1 MRTSASI
8 GASLIGVIVLALGPC
23 ASAHTVHVSN
33 VEELYSAVNNP
44 TNAGATLQLSSGTYQ
59 LSANDPYGVPR
70 LNGGRIE
77 LQPDMSLR
85 GVFGNRSA
93 VVINAYDLPAT
104 SFPQNGPIP
113 GPNAAVRLGLGH
125 NALEWLTVRDGRFA
139 QANIDSGLQPLD
151 AGTAFI
157 RIAHVASS
165 GSTRGLNVLNFGPLT
180 SGQTIEVDI
189 IDSHFFDNDLNLSEG
204 IRIGNFQAVGSTV
217 NANVLGNRAW
227 GQKQGLLVVNN
238 RATTSTVNVLSVA
251 NWFYDNGG
259 GTIVIGGLSSNNTRT
274 DGNTINFEALA
285 DWFIFN
291 IGETEFDHGGLVVL
305 GTENIS
311 TSGGGGSGNIVS
323 VTLTGAR
330 LYGNEFA
337 DLVAIG
343 ARSVPPQ
350 TAALSQNNLVTIDI
364 RGGGG
369 LGKILPLVEYFAD
382 VLPEGEEYGNQ
393 VLVTRH

>member
-1 MRTSASI
+1 
-8 GASLIGVIVLALGPC
+8 
-23 ASAHTVHVSN
+23 
-33 VEELYSAVNNP
+33 
-44 TNAGATLQLSSGTYQ
+44 
-59 LSANDPYGVPR
+59 
-70 LNGGRIE
+70 
-77 LQPDMSLR
+77 
-85 GVFGNRSA
+85 
-93 VVINAYDLPAT
+93 
-104 SFPQNGPIP
+104 
-113 GPNAAVRLGLGH
+113 
-125 NALEWLTVRDGRFA
+125 
-139 QANIDSGLQPLD
+139 
-151 AGTAFI
+151 
-157 RIAHVASS
+157 
-165 GSTRGLNVLNFGPLT
+165 
-180 SGQTIEVDI
+180 
-189 IDSHFFDNDLNLSEG
+189 
-204 IRIGNFQAVGSTV
+204 
-217 NANVLGNRAW
+217 
-227 GQKQGLLVVNN
+227 
-238 RATTSTVNVLSVA
+238 
-251 NWFYDNGG
+251 
-259 GTIVIGGLSSNNTRT
+259 LSSNNTRT